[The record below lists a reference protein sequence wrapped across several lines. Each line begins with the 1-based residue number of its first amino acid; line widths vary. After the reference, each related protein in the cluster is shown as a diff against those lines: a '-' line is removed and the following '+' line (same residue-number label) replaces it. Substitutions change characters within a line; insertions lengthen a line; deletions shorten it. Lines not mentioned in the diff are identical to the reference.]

1 MTRLSYI
8 WGWVQQWMVFWGP
21 PQRLD
26 QPVAFGFLT
35 WKSDHSKPTLYIPFC
50 GGSDGKESTLQCKRL
65 EFDPW
70 VGKIP
75 WRREQLTTSV
85 FLPGEFHGQRNLVQ
99 SLGSHRVGHD

>member
-1 MTRLSYI
+1 
-8 WGWVQQWMVFWGP
+8 MVFWGP

-50 GGSDGKESTLQCKRL
+50 GGSDGKESTLQRKRL

-75 WRREQLTTSV
+75 WRREQLTTPV
-85 FLPGEFHGQRNLVQ
+85 F
-99 SLGSHRVGHD
+99 